1 MALELNELDV
11 YNLSASLSDDLWS
24 IVNNWDKF
32 SKDTVGKQ
40 LVRSVDSISANISE
54 GYGRYAYKENI
65 VFCYYARGSLIETRN
80 WLDRALQRKLI
91 DRKRY
96 DDFIERIEILAKKLN
111 AYISAIKKQISK
123 IK

>member
-32 SKDTVGKQ
+32 SKNTVGKQ

-91 DRKRY
+91 DRKRH
-96 DDFIERIEILAKKLN
+96 DDFIERIEILAKKQN

>member
-54 GYGRYAYKENI
+54 GYGRYAHKENI

-91 DRKRY
+91 DRKSH
-96 DDFIERIEILAKKLN
+96 DDFIERIKILAKKLN